1 MDAHLIDQVSKRVFE
16 RFPGLRGSHPS
27 VKPYAGDQFLLVYS
41 GSASTQDGHT
51 IQQTVRVVAGAD
63 GSIKKMTASR

>member
-1 MDAHLIDQVSKRVFE
+1 MDAHLIDQVNKHVYQ
-16 RFPGLRGSHPS
+16 RFPGLRGSSPS
-27 VKPYAGDQFLLVYS
+27 VKPYAGGQFLLVYS
-41 GSASTQDGHT
+41 ASAKTEDGHN